1 MCRQK
6 ALIKTL
12 AVPLEQVKAKHLAEH
27 WLKWRPSKTLGDS
40 VSDVEAHALFDTM
53 ADLLP
58 EAKA

>member
-1 MCRQK
+1 MCKQK
-6 ALIKTL
+6 ALIHTL

-27 WLKWRPSKTLGDS
+27 WLKRRTSKTFGDS
-40 VSDVEAHALFDTM
+40 LSDVEAHALFDTM